1 MKKITSERLH
11 RAAAANTDFQIIDVR
26 EAYEVESGN
35 IGGLH
40 IPMAE
45 VTERR
50 NEIRKDVPVAVCCR
64 SGKRAAAVVHF
75 LETQYDF
82 DNLYCLEGG
91 IEAYAKETDAEI
103 TVYG

>member
-1 MKKITSERLH
+1 MKNITPDRLLS
-11 RAAAANTDFQIIDVR
+11 AAKATTDFQIIDVR
-26 EAYEVESGN
+26 EAYEVDSGN

-50 NEIRKDVPVAVCCR
+50 EEIRRDVPVAVCCR

-75 LETQYDF
+75 LETEYHF

-91 IEAYAKETDAEI
+91 IEAYAKETNAEI
-103 TVYG
+103 TVY

>member
-1 MKKITSERLH
+1 MKKITPDKLHSAAERG
-11 RAAAANTDFQIIDVR
+11 NIQIIDVR

-45 VTERR
+45 AAERHS
-50 NEIRKDVPVAVCCR
+50 ELRKDVPVVVCCR

-75 LETQYDF
+75 LETEFHF

-91 IEAYAKETDAEI
+91 IEAYADLTDAEI

>member
-1 MKKITSERLH
+1 MKKITPDRLL
-11 RAAAANTDFQIIDVR
+11 RAAETETDFQIIDVR
-26 EAYEVESGN
+26 EMYEVESGN

-50 NEIRKDVPVAVCCR
+50 GEISRDVPVAVCCR

-75 LETQYDF
+75 LETEFHF

-103 TVYG
+103 TVY